1 MEREERTCYEKRRK
15 SRANYNGYVDV
26 YHYNHSNYNACYDG
40 ITSDGREIKIPCLFS
55 FTHYV
60 MNALRHHVKHVRHA
74 PKLYMHL
81 TL

>member
-15 SRANYNGYVDV
+15 SNLDYNNHVDV
-26 YHYNHSNYNACYDG
+26 YGNYYSNYNACYDG

-60 MNALRHHVKHVRHA
+60 MIALRHHVKHVRHA
-74 PKLYMHL
+74 PKLYNHL

>member
-1 MEREERTCYEKRRK
+1 MYYDEERGK

-26 YHYNHSNYNACYDG
+26 YHYNHSNYNACYDS
-40 ITSDGREIKIPCLFS
+40 ITDSGQGNKNPCLFS

-60 MNALRHHVKHVRHA
+60 MNALRHYVKHVRHA
-74 PKLYMHL
+74 PKLYTHL

>member
-1 MEREERTCYEKRRK
+1 MYYDEKRRK
-15 SRANYNGYVDV
+15 SRVDYNGNADV

-60 MNALRHHVKHVRHA
+60 MIALRHHVKHVRYE
-74 PKLYMHL
+74 PKLYTHL